1 MRSTLLC
8 SFEWGFGFIHRYL
21 YDKTGDKFA
30 VSLETIDPKTMEWTV
45 LDIDRFCVV
54 VIESRKTKKEIET
67 LFFVYFLREGKKN
80 PPPPLP

>member
-1 MRSTLLC
+1 MQSTLLC

-30 VSLETIDPKTMEWTV
+30 VSLETIDPKTMEWAV

-54 VIESRKTKKEIET
+54 VIESRKKKERKEPFF
-67 LFFVYFLREGKKN
+67 LFIFEG
-80 PPPPLP
+80 

>member
-54 VIESRKTKKEIET
+54 VIESRKTKRKKET
-67 LFFVYFLREGKKN
+67 LFLFIFEG
-80 PPPPLP
+80 